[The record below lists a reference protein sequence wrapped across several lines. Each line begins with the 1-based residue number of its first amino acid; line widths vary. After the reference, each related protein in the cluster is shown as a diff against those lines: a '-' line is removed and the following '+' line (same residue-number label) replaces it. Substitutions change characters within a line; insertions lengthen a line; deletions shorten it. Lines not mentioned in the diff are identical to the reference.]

1 MRSRRYLEKSAIEYF
16 KLFLSDDIVSH
27 IVEQTNIYSTQ
38 INGTSVNIKE
48 DDVKT
53 FWKSSGIWESLK
65 CMHIQ
70 IIGLKFY
77 ADIMTLKKFQLLR
90 RYLHF
95 NDNLK
100 DDGDTDT
107 TKIRENCLQ
116 VEEETRFSTDE
127 MMKWGYKIFVRA
139 GVSVVYDFLIYGG
152 GDTFRFH
159 FFTEE
164 ENSMGLGAKVV
175 LALTKSI
182 YSETCMQNLC
192 FDKFFRSIE
201 LLQYLRDEYGVFA
214 LGTIRANRLREAE
227 KKLPTD
233 KNFH

>member
-1 MRSRRYLEKSAIEYF
+1 MYAYTDYWSKILRYNKI
-16 KLFLSDDIVSH
+16 
-27 IVEQTNIYSTQ
+27 
-38 INGTSVNIKE
+38 
-48 DDVKT
+48 
-53 FWKSSGIWESLK
+53 
-65 CMHIQ
+65 
-70 IIGLKFY
+70 

-107 TKIRENCLQ
+107 TK
-116 VEEETRFSTDE
+116 
-127 MMKWGYKIFVRA
+127 
-139 GVSVVYDFLIYGG
+139 
-152 GDTFRFH
+152 
-159 FFTEE
+159 
-164 ENSMGLGAKVV
+164 
-175 LALTKSI
+175 
-182 YSETCMQNLC
+182 
-192 FDKFFRSIE
+192 SIE